1 MGKKIKITQPEDVRQ
16 GMEQRICAEISMDSE
31 IDTAARRLA
40 LALYHG
46 ATCLPQFRKEV
57 GSTVIQCLKQSDE
70 DIVKQA
76 FVMLF
81 GEREAD
87 DLIQVLSI
95 RLNGPVSEAVFRT
108 PFHSSKAIDYVER
121 IMIPTIYRWIR
132 GSGCP
137 VELLESLTDPDL
149 VLPEDYDVADR
160 LALELRR
167 RDPVIAEAV
176 QQILNQEPKKDRRKH
191 SGKLP
196 PITRE
201 ILQGVIRS
209 GHTETIRTVK
219 RLLLDKSQPT
229 HIRELVLMTV
239 DEGSVEIFVDF
250 LDLIYQEKLYR
261 SPTVSRIID
270 TWLWLGF
277 GALEPQMA
285 ELILRDCLMF
295 LKDPALCLRTVDQGD
310 MQNVHLALWA
320 LAVRNIRQ
328 IGPILWDLLHSQ
340 KNSQKISAINF
351 ISNVQHDYLDYSIT
365 RELLEQAVAT
375 ASQEEPYGEAMEL
388 IAWLI
393 PNLIPQDFQEK
404 IPGTSQE
411 RQHLF
416 VVLEKTL
423 ELVGKEERIFCGKP
437 FAWTICRMGPELVVD
452 AMLRLTEITKDRSMV
467 RSLARKLDY
476 FTPKQRGFFYEYL
489 LDPLHWKEDDHFL
502 QDHQNDRSSSN
513 RQLIAAKLALVQREL
528 EQKGEALHRM

>member
-1 MGKKIKITQPEDVRQ
+1 MGKKIKIAQPEEVRQ

-31 IDTAARRLA
+31 VDTAARRLA

-46 ATCLPQFRKEV
+46 ATCLPQFRKEA

-87 DLIQVLSI
+87 DLIQVLTI
-95 RLNGPVSEAVFRT
+95 RMNGPMSEAVFRT
-108 PFHSSKAIDYVER
+108 PFHSSKACDYMER
-121 IMIPTIYRWIR
+121 IIVPTIYRWIR

-137 VELLESLTDPDL
+137 VEVVEYLTDPDL
-149 VLPEDYDVADR
+149 VLPEDYDIANR
-160 LALELRR
+160 LALELHRR
-167 RDPVIAEAV
+167 NPAIFEAV
-176 QQILNQEPKKDRRKH
+176 QQVLNQERSENGRNSHRKC
-191 SGKLP
+191 P

-209 GHTETIRTVK
+209 GHTEAIQMVK
-219 RLLLDKSQPT
+219 RLLLDKSQSAEL
-229 HIRELVLMTV
+229 RELVLVTA
-239 DEGSVEIFVDF
+239 DEGSTETFVEF
-250 LDLIYQEKLYR
+250 LDLIYEEKLYR

-295 LKDPALCLRTVDQGD
+295 LKNPALCLRTLDHGD

-328 IGPILWDLLHSQ
+328 IWPILWDMLYSPQISQ
-340 KNSQKISAINF
+340 NISALHF
-351 ISNVQHDYLDYSIT
+351 ISNVQHEYLDFDIT

-375 ASQEEPYGEAMEL
+375 ASPEEPYGESMEL

-393 PNLIPQDFQEK
+393 PNLIPLDLEAQL
-404 IPGTSQE
+404 IGSSQK
-411 RQHLF
+411 RQRYFTL
-416 VVLEKTL
+416 LEHTL

-437 FAWTICRMGPELVVD
+437 LAWTVCRMGPERIVD
-452 AMLRLTEITKDRSMV
+452 AMLRVADMTKDRSMI
-467 RSLARKLDY
+467 RALARKLDY
-476 FTPKQRGFFYEYL
+476 FTPKQRGFYYEYL

-513 RQLIAAKLALVQREL
+513 RQLIQEKLDRVQKEMAA
-528 EQKGEALHRM
+528 KGEALHRM